1 MLSQQGVGSLSSWL
15 DGQRSMSGGWV
26 ADWWEH
32 CGRGELEL
40 VVMRQVLVVMLVL
53 LLVSLVLVRG
63 RRLEEGMLGSTVDGQ
78 LVRWL

>member
-1 MLSQQGVGSLSSWL
+1 MDS
-15 DGQRSMSGGWV
+15 
-26 ADWWEH
+26 EH

-40 VVMRQVLVVMLVL
+40 VVMLQVQVVMLVL

-63 RRLEEGMLGSTVDGQ
+63 RRLEDGMLGSTLDGQ